1 MNLTVLASMPL
12 QVRMINMVSIT
23 VEVDTSALTEK
34 LSPEKWEEAKLKGME
49 YATQEMV
56 RVLMQN
62 SPVDHGLLKSWFIDT
77 FSSEEASI
85 KSPAEY
91 ARYVNDG
98 TGPYTITPNSAK
110 ALYWEGAS
118 HPVKVVHHPG
128 IKGQHFVENSI
139 NDVTGRLDGYF
150 LRAISE
156 VFG

>member
-1 MNLTVLASMPL
+1 
-12 QVRMINMVSIT
+12 MINMVSIT

-34 LSPEKWEEAKLKGME
+34 LSADKLEQAKEQGMN

-98 TGPYTITPNSAK
+98 TGPYTITPKGQATYYAGQKLTSGSA
-110 ALYWEGAS
+110 LWWEGLD

-128 IKGQHFVENSI
+128 IKGQHFVEDSI
-139 NDVTGRLDGYF
+139 NDVSGRLDGYF

-156 VFG
+156 VLG

>member
-1 MNLTVLASMPL
+1 
-12 QVRMINMVSIT
+12 MVSIT

-34 LSPEKWEEAKLKGME
+34 FSPEKWEEAKLKGME
-49 YATQEMV
+49 YATQEMI
-56 RVLMQN
+56 RVLMEN

-110 ALYWEGAS
+110 ALYWEGADY
-118 HPVKVVHHPG
+118 PVKKVEHPR
-128 IKGQHFVENSI
+128 IAGQHFVENSI
-139 NDVTGRLDGYF
+139 NDVSGRLDGYF

-156 VFG
+156 VLG